1 MSQREDLLE
10 GAKKC
15 LVEKGYSR
23 TTARDIAAASGAHL
37 ASIGYHFGSKD
48 NLMNTAVIEASSD
61 WGDAFEAA
69 VRDAGGSTPHERF
82 RHLLQSVL
90 TSIPD
95 QTPLLVASTQA
106 LAQVPFDAEVRE
118 QLRLAHERARSSL
131 AALVLGVAEEEVD
144 EDTAAGLG
152 SVVYGMVSGYVTQA
166 LTDPGALPTAEQA
179 AAGVMVL
186 ARGAGR

>member
-82 RHLLQSVL
+82 RHLLHSVL

-152 SVVYGMVSGYVTQA
+152 SVVYGLVSGYVTQA

-179 AAGVMVL
+179 AAGVMAL
-186 ARGAGR
+186 ARGAGQ